1 MPQPPRQGFSLI
13 ELLVTLAVLTILIS
27 SAMPALAEFVE
38 RQRASAYVRQFS
50 QHLAY
55 ARVAA
60 TSSNLAVQLC
70 PYEEGECTADWQHLP
85 LQLNLLYPDT
95 EQKTLLREIPPVH
108 AAHNLHYNRSAV
120 TFRRDGSL
128 NGFENGT
135 FYYCPQAQ
143 YQWHYRVTLNQAG
156 RSRLT
161 ELAEP
166 CPAN

>member
-1 MPQPPRQGFSLI
+1 MPQPLRQGFSLI

-27 SAMPALAEFVE
+27 SAMPALAEFIE

-60 TSSNLAVQLC
+60 TSSNLPVQLC
-70 PYEEGECTADWQHLP
+70 PYEDGECAADWQRLP
-85 LQLNLLYPDT
+85 LQLNLLYPDPD
-95 EQKTLLREIPPVH
+95 EKKLLREIAPVH
-108 AAHNLHYNRSAV
+108 SAHRLHYNRNAL

-135 FYYCPQAQ
+135 FYYCPQTQ
-143 YQWHYRVTLNQAG
+143 YQWHYRMTLNQAG
-156 RSRLT
+156 RGRLT